1 MNQTSSD
8 VTALLRDFFAN
19 ADAKRW
25 NPPLHKIQGALLVAD
40 GMPLKDAAKTVG
52 TTTAHLEPATK
63 ASDPVEFVL
72 GLTDADLDQKSLDR
86 AKRKIGEL
94 VLGHAA
100 EIAFEELCRA
110 GIDSKRY
117 SLDDLRAGR
126 NNTDYILLSGNHRL
140 SRFNV
145 KFFGTAFQRAMGM
158 VGLNPDDCFPLA
170 IYKIKQALE
179 QEDREH
185 LSYVFAIVGVIGLNA
200 AAVGAM
206 IPEKDMRPL
215 AMLRESKLVHRKMDF
230 EDWMVDRIVA
240 ERSESFTT
248 AYDRIKSAKW
258 YVLSARRARRLL
270 HDLLFERVH
279 AVMVG
284 GFTRNFPTAEVDM
297 HFSLSGDMIALDDFL
312 AELRQFGDAKVTHM
326 LADGI
331 W

>member
-1 MNQTSSD
+1 MNQTSTD
-8 VTALLRDFFAN
+8 VTNLLRDFFG
-19 ADAKRW
+19 DAKRW
-25 NPPLHKIQGALLVAD
+25 NSPLHKVQGALLVAN
-40 GMPLKDAAKTVG
+40 GMPLKDAAKAVG
-52 TTTAHLEPATK
+52 TTAAHLKPVTE

-72 GLTDADLDQKSLDR
+72 GLADAGLDQKSLDR

-110 GIDSKRY
+110 GIDPARY

-126 NNTDYILLSGNHRL
+126 NNTDYILLSGNHKL

-145 KFFGTAFQRAMGM
+145 KFFGTAFQRALGM
-158 VGLNPDDCFPLA
+158 VGLDPNDCFPLA

-215 AMLRESKLVHRKMDF
+215 AMLRESKQVHRKMDF
-230 EDWMVDRIVA
+230 EDWIVSRIVDD
-240 ERSESFTT
+240 RSPSFTN
-248 AYDRIKSAKW
+248 AYNQIKNAKW
-258 YVLSARRARRLL
+258 YILSARRARKLL
-270 HDLLFERVH
+270 HELLFERVH

-297 HFSLSGDMIALDDFL
+297 HFSLSNDMISLTDFL
-312 AELRQFGDAKVTHM
+312 TELRQFGEAKVTHM
-326 LADGI
+326 LTDGV